1 MDIYIYNHPKD
12 ILHHYIITILHVYD
26 TIRYYTFNM
35 DDLCT
40 YFNRYESMYLGK
52 LQLPHCD
59 LTGIMVNIVCP
70 EISMVF

>member
-26 TIRYYTFNM
+26 TIQYYTFNM

-40 YFNRYESMYLGK
+40 YFNRYESMYLRK
-52 LQLPHCD
+52 L
-59 LTGIMVNIVCP
+59 
-70 EISMVF
+70 